1 MQVRAAEDYADRGP
15 LVGDGGETAPEAD
28 QSNGQAILGE
38 EVSSMPDAGEIHK
51 MPAAGDD
58 EMQTTVHNEV
68 AEAGGD
74 APLCSENGADQELR
88 QARKAKKNKKGSGV
102 SDTSP
107 LAKKVKMNRVDYL
120 TICKTHLQESSAA
133 GCKRDSQSILGALQA
148 FQNIVNRQQEQAGRA
163 GRLVAPRADARA
175 LLLPLARFKTKLDKV
190 CEGRCHSVTFGK
202 MPRVVLQAAVET
214 LAQAEAMRLQAE
226 AAKRNRKRVMPQDFQ
241 GLATVTCDR
250 FNEAG
255 QKNLLDAG
263 LGNPCN
269 PATPVVLQD
278 ATPATPAG
286 PAIPFPVTP
295 LPGTPLPATPLPAT
309 PLLASAGSAASTA
322 GSGKTIPDEA
332 TVPEQAIVKDK
343 DLKKLLQFYNMKFIG
358 KSYTKFGK
366 LREAQ
371 IVGLSGWCLDAANAR
386 DRSKVE
392 LDHVLMAL
400 SQEALHQARYAHRA
414 QAS

>member
-1 MQVRAAEDYADRGP
+1 
-15 LVGDGGETAPEAD
+15 
-28 QSNGQAILGE
+28 
-38 EVSSMPDAGEIHK
+38 
-51 MPAAGDD
+51 
-58 EMQTTVHNEV
+58 
-68 AEAGGD
+68 
-74 APLCSENGADQELR
+74 
-88 QARKAKKNKKGSGV
+88 
-102 SDTSP
+102 
-107 LAKKVKMNRVDYL
+107 
-120 TICKTHLQESSAA
+120 
-133 GCKRDSQSILGALQA
+133 
-148 FQNIVNRQQEQAGRA
+148 
-163 GRLVAPRADARA
+163 
-175 LLLPLARFKTKLDKV
+175 
-190 CEGRCHSVTFGK
+190 
-202 MPRVVLQAAVET
+202 MPR
-214 LAQAEAMRLQAE
+214 
-226 AAKRNRKRVMPQDFQ
+226 DFE

-371 IVGLSGWCLDAANAR
+371 IVRLSGWCLDAANAR